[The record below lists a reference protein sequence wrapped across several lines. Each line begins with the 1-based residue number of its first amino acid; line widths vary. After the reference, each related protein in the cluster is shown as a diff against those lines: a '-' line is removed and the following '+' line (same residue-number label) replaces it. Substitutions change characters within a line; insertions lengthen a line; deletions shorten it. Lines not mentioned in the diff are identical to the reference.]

1 MLNNPCKIQ
10 KIRVTLQAKKLIV
23 PTMTGEEYLQLE
35 KDSLAK
41 IDYSKVDWEWEK
53 KHHEQ
58 MHAALENS

>member
-1 MLNNPCKIQ
+1 
-10 KIRVTLQAKKLIV
+10 
-23 PTMTGEEYLQLE
+23 MTGEEYLQLE